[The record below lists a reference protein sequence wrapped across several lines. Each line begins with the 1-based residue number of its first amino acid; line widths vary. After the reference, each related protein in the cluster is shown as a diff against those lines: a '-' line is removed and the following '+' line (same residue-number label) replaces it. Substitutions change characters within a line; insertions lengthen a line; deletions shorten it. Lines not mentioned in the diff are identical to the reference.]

1 MDKRKELQAL
11 DDDILD
17 QVSGGIE
24 LTPLIHKEEKKNQ
37 KATANSLVYRG
48 EKVHMGGLVWHSGT
62 AGNSLTMNN
71 LTVQNTG
78 TQEDEDNVL
87 IPM

>member
-24 LTPLIHKEEKKNQ
+24 LTPLIHMEEKKNRRVS
-37 KATANSLVYRG
+37 ADGLVYRG
-48 EKVHMGGLVWHSGT
+48 ENVHMGGLVYRGGT
-62 AGNSLTMNN
+62 GNGLTMNN

>member
-24 LTPLIHKEEKKNQ
+24 LTPLIHKDKKNRR
-37 KATANSLVYRG
+37 ASANGLVYRG
-48 EKVHMGGLVWHSGT
+48 ETVHAGGLVYRGGT
-62 AGNSLTMNN
+62 GNGLTVNN